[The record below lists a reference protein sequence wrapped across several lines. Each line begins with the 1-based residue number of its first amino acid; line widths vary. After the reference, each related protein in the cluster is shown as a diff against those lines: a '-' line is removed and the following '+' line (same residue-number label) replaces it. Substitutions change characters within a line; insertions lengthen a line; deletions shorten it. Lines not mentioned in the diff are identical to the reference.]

1 MGNSN
6 GVLAKALYYR
16 HEAGVTGWKKR
27 ESSPYFMMERGGLGS
42 VAGCQDRSPARSGS
56 QSRVVRVPSY
66 EMGPDAVQRHTHTTG
81 SACLFLCL
89 DNIQESSAHGKSDA
103 TPAPLLVGKTCPH
116 PPSCAVSQSYI
127 TCPSDFE
134 LRCLLVS
141 VQKWEGEENVAP
153 FRDCIVVWRVRL

>member
-56 QSRVVRVPSY
+56 QSRVVRVPSCKFVSFENQTTNY
-66 EMGPDAVQRHTHTTG
+66 PLWHLQAASSDASQTKWGQTQCNATLIRRALLACFSVSTISKSPMHMANLMQLLPPFSSAKRARTHPL
-81 SACLFLCL
+81 ALFL
-89 DNIQESSAHGKSDA
+89 NP
-103 TPAPLLVGKTCPH
+103 T
-116 PPSCAVSQSYI
+116 
-127 TCPSDFE
+127 
-134 LRCLLVS
+134 
-141 VQKWEGEENVAP
+141 
-153 FRDCIVVWRVRL
+153 